1 MSKKLNIRPLHDR
14 VIIKRLAEEEKT
26 AGGIIIPDSA
36 KEKPT
41 EGEVLAVGTG
51 ITTQDGQTRPLE
63 VKVGDKVLFEKWGA
77 TEVNMEGEEY
87 LVMNEDK
94 IIAVLSA

>member
-14 VIIKRLAEEEKT
+14 VIIKRLAEEDKT

-41 EGEVLAVGTG
+41 EGEVVAVGSG
-51 ITTQDGQTRPLE
+51 ITTTDGKQRPLE
-63 VKVGDKVLFEKWGA
+63 LKVGDKVLFEKWAA
-77 TEVNMEGEEY
+77 TEVKMDGEEY
-87 LVMNEDK
+87 LVMSEDK
-94 IIAVLSA
+94 VIAVLGA